1 MIDNN
6 MQAVAAKMGA
16 RASHVGPMVSKR
28 TKFIALPTRMFFW
41 EKAAATSTKNL
52 ASGAEL

>member
-1 MIDNN
+1 MTDNN